1 VQAEEAL
8 RKSEEHYR
16 LLADNVNDIIW
27 TMDMN
32 FRYTYLSPSAERQSG
47 YTLKEAMAMTLEE
60 TSTPAS
66 VEAMQKAFSEE
77 IALERTQGKDRVTS
91 RTLELEAYNKDGST
105 TWIEVVASFQRDAEG
120 QPIGILGVTRNI
132 SERKRAEQEL
142 RCKEEQLQEALE
154 KERTLRQELETEM
167 EERAEFT
174 RALVH
179 ELKTP
184 LTSVIA
190 SSDLLAL

>member
-1 VQAEEAL
+1 MSNRGRDELRKENKRLRRQLQQCRQAEEAL

-47 YTLKEAMAMTLEE
+47 YTLKEAMAITLEE
-60 TSTPAS
+60 TFTPAS

-105 TWIEVVASFQRDAEG
+105 TWIEVAASFQRDAEG
-120 QPIGILGVTRNI
+120 
-132 SERKRAEQEL
+132 
-142 RCKEEQLQEALE
+142 
-154 KERTLRQELETEM
+154 
-167 EERAEFT
+167 
-174 RALVH
+174 
-179 ELKTP
+179 
-184 LTSVIA
+184 
-190 SSDLLAL
+190 

>member
-1 VQAEEAL
+1 
-8 RKSEEHYR
+8 
-16 LLADNVNDIIW
+16 
-27 TMDMN
+27 M
-32 FRYTYLSPSAERQSG
+32 
-47 YTLKEAMAMTLEE
+47 
-60 TSTPAS
+60 
-66 VEAMQKAFSEE
+66 
-77 IALERTQGKDRVTS
+77 
-91 RTLELEAYNKDGST
+91 LELEAYNKDGST

-167 EERAEFT
+167 GKRAEFT

>member
-1 VQAEEAL
+1 MSNRGRDELRKENKRLRRQLQQCRQAEEAL

-77 IALERTQGKDRVTS
+77 IALERTES
-91 RTLELEAYNKDGST
+91 RRGCWSWRLTTKTVPRPGS
-105 TWIEVVASFQRDAEG
+105 R
-120 QPIGILGVTRNI
+120 
-132 SERKRAEQEL
+132 
-142 RCKEEQLQEALE
+142 
-154 KERTLRQELETEM
+154 
-167 EERAEFT
+167 
-174 RALVH
+174 
-179 ELKTP
+179 
-184 LTSVIA
+184 
-190 SSDLLAL
+190 